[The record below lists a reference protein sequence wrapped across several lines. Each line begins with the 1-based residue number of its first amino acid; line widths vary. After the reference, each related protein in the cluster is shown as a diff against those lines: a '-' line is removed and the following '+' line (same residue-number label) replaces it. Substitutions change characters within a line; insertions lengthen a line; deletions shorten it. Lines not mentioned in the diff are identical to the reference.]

1 MKKYFIILAAAALA
15 FSASCTKVSTN
26 DTPARKV
33 TFAAAN
39 YVPQTK
45 AGGEVS
51 FLSEFTDPSTAHFN
65 CKGFLHAE
73 GISTTQNFFGAN
85 GETISWNATA
95 HEWAPSHDYYWP
107 KGASSYVNFVS
118 WYDTG
123 SGPSTATETS
133 LAWNNRTI
141 GSGDNI
147 MFADEAWRFKDNS
160 QDQFDKDGV
169 TEGVPTLF
177 RHALAQLQIRAR
189 ASKVSRTSPNVSW
202 TISIEDAS
210 IASIYNTGSLSLTN
224 ADPGTPNT
232 INPWTG
238 DWTTSG
244 TAGNQTIANKTL
256 TTTNQDLVA
265 IQSVLPQTLA
275 TMSLNFKVRI
285 ISNYTDGTGVTHE
298 ELITKSIPF
307 FATSGDALSSSINAW
322 AKNTRYIYTIVVE
335 PSENRVLFDPASEAE
350 WTVVTA
356 DETTI

>member
-45 AGGEVS
+45 AGEVS
-51 FLSEFTDPSTAHFN
+51 FLSEFADPSTAHFN

-73 GISTTQNFFGAN
+73 GITTTQDFFGEN

-123 SGPSTATETS
+123 AGPTTATETS
-133 LAWNNRTI
+133 LQWSNRTI

-147 MFADEAWRFKDNS
+147 MYADEAWRFKDNDH
-160 QDQFDKDGV
+160 DQFDKDGV

-189 ASKVSRTSPNVSW
+189 ASKVSRTSPNVTW
-202 TISIEDAS
+202 TITIEDAS

-224 ADPGTPNT
+224 ADPNTANT
-232 INPWTG
+232 IVPWTG
-238 DWTTSG
+238 NWATSG

-256 TTTNQDLVA
+256 TNANQDLVA
-265 IQSVLPQTLA
+265 VQSVLPQALSTVL
-275 TMSLNFKVRI
+275 LNFKVRI
-285 ISNYTDGTGVTHE
+285 ISTYAGTPAVTHE

-307 FATSGDALSSSINAW
+307 YAASGDALSNSIDEW

-350 WTVVTA
+350 WVVNTVA
-356 DETTI
+356 ETTI